1 MHYLCGCGK
10 LCIAVAFLAAAA
22 GFGLAVDGLFAVAV
36 HRDSYRF
43 IDSLAYALDIEVTLI
58 RKRIV
63 AGIDKIEGVGDV
75 VLTVVAAIDL
85 IYIRRN
91 IFSADFAAFKCI
103 IIFNLNISARFSRD
117 NSII

>member
-58 RKRIV
+58 WKRIV
-63 AGIDKIEGVGDV
+63 AGIDKIEGVD
-75 VLTVVAAIDL
+75 IDWPED
-85 IYIRRN
+85 
-91 IFSADFAAFKCI
+91 FDFAEKI
-103 IIFNLNISARFSRD
+103 LETYKH
-117 NSII
+117 